1 MILIKYLTQNRTGQM
16 TAAGLHRNL
25 STLRTRQFEELV
37 ALSEGQ
43 DPPLNE
49 IAGMA
54 GEVHILH
61 YNSVRSRP
69 NTAIKFHQVI

>member
-1 MILIKYLTQNRTGQM
+1 M

-43 DPPLNE
+43 NPPLNE